1 MARGKKNVEPQK
13 LGGQIYNGT
22 QTLVNA
28 VIAWQ
33 GTFPPGPPNAPAGQG
48 IYNGLNPQCRL
59 DKVGPGIDAPNQ
71 PTPSVISPDNY
82 TSETRFTWPEAV
94 VAGVAEGWHIQGSSR
109 ILDCSEQ
116 GTVGVDADTPYR
128 FVDTSAL
135 VTSAQVTVLV
145 YRFQNGFSNFCVAGD
160 MQNRLSPFY
169 SPGVEL
175 IYSNTGLVTVVAG
188 APGNPATFA
197 HHSFNG
203 RIKTGRELKV
213 DDTIV
218 TMVRV
223 RSTFDS
229 AYAKPGVVTAMDCTG
244 FYCT

>member
-28 VIAWQ
+28 VIAFQ
-33 GTFPPGPPNAPAGQG
+33 AGFPPGPPNAPAGQG

-71 PTPSVISPDNY
+71 PTPSVINPDDW

-116 GTVGVDADTPYR
+116 GDLGVEAITPYR
-128 FVDTSAL
+128 NPQIGA
-135 VTSAQVTVLV
+135 VTSVQVTVLV

-175 IYSNTGLVTVVAG
+175 IYSNTGLATVVGGTAQ
-188 APGNPATFA
+188 APATFA
-197 HHSFNG
+197 QHSFNG

-218 TMVRV
+218 TMVRA
-223 RSTFDS
+223 RATYDS
-229 AYAKPGVVTAMDCTG
+229 NFTKPGVVTAMDCTG